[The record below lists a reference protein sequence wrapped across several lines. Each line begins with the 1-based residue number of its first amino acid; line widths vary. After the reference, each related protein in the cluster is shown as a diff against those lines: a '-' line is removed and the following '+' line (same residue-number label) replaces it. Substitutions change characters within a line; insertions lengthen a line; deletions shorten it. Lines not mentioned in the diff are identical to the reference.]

1 MKKVRN
7 MSKAYLGQLLD
18 YFSAP
23 VVSLPCTFC
32 SLLSKVT
39 SHLQPLLYFELITL
53 SFNFIAQQFIVIS
66 SLFIIIS
73 KQFTSISQ

>member
-1 MKKVRN
+1 

-39 SHLQPLLYFELITL
+39 PHFQLLLYSELITL
-53 SFNFIAQQFIVIS
+53 SSNFI
-66 SLFIIIS
+66 
-73 KQFTSISQ
+73 SQ